1 MMQPI
6 IIIIL
11 AGILISM
18 LGLAIKLRQ
27 NCTYTVK
34 KIASY
39 KKFSFFLLLLT
50 LVISVAN
57 ASNDNDRPDPDSGI
71 ITVQPILLPEQGYQ
85 YVGDNIYGIHDFS
98 DEMAW
103 RMSISEFLASNNT
116 STNSSK
122 LVIA

>member
-1 MMQPI
+1 MMQP

-18 LGLAIKLRQ
+18 LGLAIKLHQR
-27 NCTYTVK
+27 CEYTNK

-39 KKFSFFLLLLT
+39 KKFSFFLLLMT
-50 LVISVAN
+50 LVISVN
-57 ASNDNDRPDPDSGI
+57 ASNNNDRPDPDSGI

-85 YVGDNIYGIHDFS
+85 YVGDNIYGIQDFN

-116 STNSSK
+116 SANSSK